1 MALTTP
7 RLSGDGA
14 RVRTD
19 APSLEPTP
27 RRARLPEM
35 AIGVV
40 LMVGFSLAAVLWHMN
55 ATDKVPALAL
65 ASNVARGEVI
75 EPGDL
80 RLVYVP
86 SDEPIAHLPGAASSE
101 VVGRV
106 AVAALEEG
114 TLLTRGH
121 VVARASLGPDDGV
134 IGLAMDPGQFPAPG
148 LLPGDLVNVVG
159 GMVDGSSTPD
169 GFSAVLAHHA
179 EVYAV
184 EQIGT
189 QGRQFVSLKMPEDV
203 ANRVAA
209 AAERGPVRLVMVGR

>member
-1 MALTTP
+1 LTTP

-80 RLVYVP
+80 
-86 SDEPIAHLPGAASSE
+86 DEAVNAASAIGDDKLQQQGQGY
-101 VVGRV
+101 VVPESFTHGSSAQRM
-106 AVAALEEG
+106 AWFR
-114 TLLTRGH
+114 RGH
-121 VVARASLGPDDGV
+121 ES
-134 IGLAMDPGQFPAPG
+134 GQ
-148 LLPGDLVNVVG
+148 
-159 GMVDGSSTPD
+159 
-169 GFSAVLAHHA
+169 
-179 EVYAV
+179 
-184 EQIGT
+184 
-189 QGRQFVSLKMPEDV
+189 VSQCDTF
-203 ANRVAA
+203 ATNI
-209 AAERGPVRLVMVGR
+209 